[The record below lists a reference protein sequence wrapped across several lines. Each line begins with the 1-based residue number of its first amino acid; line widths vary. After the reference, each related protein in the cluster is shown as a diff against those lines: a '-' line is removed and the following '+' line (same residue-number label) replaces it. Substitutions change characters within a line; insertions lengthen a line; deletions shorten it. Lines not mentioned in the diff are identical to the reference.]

1 MIALL
6 LAAAAWP
13 AALDAG
19 GGHLA
24 LLGGVDAWSGTA
36 GPVVEARMGGW
47 AAAGLA
53 GSVLSAGLWGSVEA
67 LPGRELAWLDAW
79 TGEVRVRGSRGLEP
93 GVGLLARGG
102 LLMDPAWGEGA
113 LVASARVGHGAAW
126 IEGALG
132 PLVRGEAEVTTAGGL
147 GSLAA
152 VASAGRLRVTAL
164 GTARAFADPGF
175 PPWSLEADLQ
185 VAAGSRALAWGTAGV
200 AQSAKAEVLDP
211 VAGLPAPD
219 TTVLRAGLGGTVP
232 LGRALS
238 LSLEAGIETGL
249 GDAPY
254 LRERALMGLAGRF
267 GGARAHREA
276 AQPSTGVRFT
286 LDAPRAHA
294 VAVAGTFSGWA
305 PLPLARGPDGT
316 WVLVVPLPPGEYEYC
331 WLVDG
336 KARSPVEAA
345 RRRPDGFGGENGIV
359 VVVP

>member
-6 LAAAAWP
+6 LASAAWP
-13 AALDAG
+13 SALDAG

-36 GPVVEARMGGW
+36 GPAVEARMGGW
-47 AAAGLA
+47 TATGLG
-53 GSVLSAGLWGSVEA
+53 GSTLSAGLWGSVEA

-79 TGEVRVRGSRGLEP
+79 TGEVRVRGSRGPEP

-126 IEGALG
+126 IEGTLG
-132 PLVRGEAEVTTAGGL
+132 PLVRGEADVSTAGGL
-147 GSLAA
+147 ASLAA
-152 VASAGRLRVTAL
+152 VARGRRLRVTAL
-164 GTARAFADPGF
+164 GAARAFANDGF

-185 VAAGSRALAWGTAGV
+185 VATGGRALAWGTAGV
-200 AQSAKAEVLDP
+200 ARSAEAEIVDP

-219 TTVLRAGLGGTVP
+219 TTVLRGGLGGMVP

-238 LSLEAGIETGL
+238 LYLEVGIETGL

-254 LRERALMGLAGRF
+254 LRERALAGLAGRF
-267 GGARAHREA
+267 GGASPHREA
-276 AQPSTGVRFT
+276 VQPTTGARFT
-286 LDAPRAHA
+286 LDAPRARA
-294 VAVAGTFSGWA
+294 VAVAGTFSDWA
-305 PLPLARGPDGT
+305 PLPMERGPDGT
-316 WVLVVPLPPGEYEYC
+316 WVLVLPLPAGEYEYC

-336 KARSPVEAA
+336 VAHRPVEAA

-359 VVVP
+359 VVAP